1 MRRHLV
7 ILWIFLQL
15 LSSANAAWASEH
27 NQHLKLI
34 DTQETKAG
42 EILFLK
48 LPGNPSIGYKYR
60 LNKAFSS
67 GLHLVDVDFLG
78 WIMTSKDQTI
88 FFRRRDV
95 MNVVVRIKA
104 PGVAELA
111 FDYYRRISG
120 RTRLTTTL
128 VRINIKPSNNRQ

>member
-7 ILWIFLQL
+7 ILCVFLQL
-15 LSSANAAWASEH
+15 LSSANAAWASQH

-60 LNKAFSS
+60 LNQEFSS

-78 WIMTSKDQTI
+78 WLMTSKDQTI

-95 MNVVVRIKA
+95 MNVAVHIKA
-104 PGVAELA
+104 PGVADLA
-111 FDYYRRISG
+111 FDYYRIISG
-120 RTRLTTTL
+120 RTRTTTTL
-128 VRINIKPSNNRQ
+128 VRINIKPARTHQ

>member
-1 MRRHLV
+1 MRRHLI
-7 ILWIFLQL
+7 ILWIFLPL
-15 LSSANAAWASEH
+15 LSSANAAWASQH

-60 LNKAFSS
+60 LNQEFSS
-67 GLHLVDVDFLG
+67 GLHLVDVDLLG
-78 WIMTSKDQTI
+78 WLMTSRSQTI
-88 FFRRRDV
+88 YFRRRDV
-95 MNVVVRIKA
+95 MNVAVHIKA

-128 VRINIKPSNNRQ
+128 VRLNIKPSDNRQ